1 MRRVRKPTRSEQ
13 LVSAPVG
20 ERNYIEGCFVRLNLL
35 LSASSASKNDRFQA
49 AANASGSLVAHD
61 CLHVDAEIAQLAIK
75 MRALHADNLGQLAD
89 AAAGLLELA
98 QQVQAFELLACFAQR
113 QAEVDAIVLADGHR

>member
-20 ERNYIEGCFVRLNLL
+20 ARHYIEGCFVRLNLL
-35 LSASSASKNDRFQA
+35 LSASSASSASKNDRFQA

-61 CLHVDAEIAQLAIK
+61 CLNVDAEIAQLAIK

-113 QAEVDAIVLADGHR
+113 